1 MQSYSVCPLMSGL
14 FCNVIKVHPWGSICP
29 NFIPSY
35 GVNSRQVKWAKQG
48 YSVWPFTTVAQSKA
62 VREKN
67 SQEKTRP
74 SPKAALKHILR
85 PFVHSDFLCSV
96 FSCMLGTLGPLVFQF
111 GIHLFPVLLNSVL
124 AARCSKASTRD
135 CWLGRKDCFIQEA
148 GNLGRRWTHVQEPT
162 SVLIILRFC
171 PFSNIY
177 CF

>member
-1 MQSYSVCPLMSGL
+1 MSGL

-85 PFVHSDFLCSV
+85 PFVPSDFLCSV

-124 AARCSKASTRD
+124 AARCSKASKEARLVKRKIGFLSDNQGSGRGRD
-135 CWLGRKDCFIQEA
+135 TCLSKGRLRLSSTMRGQE
-148 GNLGRRWTHVQEPT
+148 L
-162 SVLIILRFC
+162 L
-171 PFSNIY
+171 
-177 CF
+177 